1 MYDLL
6 IIGGGPAGLSA
17 AMTARNRNLSVC
29 VICGGAADSALHK
42 AGHVTNYPGVPDVS
56 GPALL
61 ETMTQQARAL
71 GADILRERALSA
83 MPMGKTFGVSA
94 GKEFAEGRALL
105 LATGIAQ
112 RGTFPGEAE
121 FLGRGVSYC
130 ATCDGMLYRGKRAA
144 VIGLAADAPEEAD
157 FLREIG
163 CDVHYYD
170 GKKHRFE
177 IRGAERADALVVDGT
192 AEPADVVF
200 ILRAGFAAD
209 TLLPGLATEK
219 GHIVVDEAYAASIP
233 GVLRPET
240 APVRPI
246 RSRLRSARATA
257 RHFPLCAG
265 SETLDKRRCRAYNFC
280 IHMRR
285 RGGVVS
291 RRMSERRRLVR
302 AFRMPEMKVAP
313 EQPA

>member
-29 VICGGAADSALHK
+29 VICGGAADSALYK

-61 ETMTQQARAL
+61 ETMTQQARDL
-71 GADILRERALSA
+71 GADFLRERALSA

-130 ATCDGMLYRGKRAA
+130 ATCDGMLYRGKPVA
-144 VIGLAADAPEEAD
+144 VVGRSPDAPEEAN
-157 FLREIG
+157 FLKNLG
-163 CDVHYYD
+163 CQVTYLAPKRPETLEA
-170 GKKHRFE
+170 GIPF
-177 IRGAERADALVVDGT
+177 VPTGT
-192 AEPADVVF
+192 VSIQGQLTVTGLTANGETIPCAGVF
-200 ILRAGFAAD
+200 ILRPAVAPTDLLPTLATANGAIQVDRSMATNLPGVFAAGD
-209 TLLPGLATEK
+209 CTGAPYQIAK
-219 GHIVVDEAYAASIP
+219 AA
-233 GVLRPET
+233 GEGQVAAL
-240 APVRPI
+240 
-246 RSRLRSARATA
+246 SACTY
-257 RHFPLCAG
+257 
-265 SETLDKRRCRAYNFC
+265 LDD
-280 IHMRR
+280 
-285 RGGVVS
+285 
-291 RRMSERRRLVR
+291 
-302 AFRMPEMKVAP
+302 
-313 EQPA
+313 PAHQTT